1 MSLQII
7 QDNDGKPAGI
17 FIPINEWEILKNQ
30 YKDLEMLEYEE
41 LNKEQIL
48 EEFKQALIELKLIEQ
63 GKLKSRPAKHLLEEL

>member
-17 FIPINEWEILKNQ
+17 FIPIDEWEILKNQ

-41 LNKEQIL
+41 PSKEQIL
-48 EEFKQALIELKLIEQ
+48 EEFKQALMELKQIEE
-63 GKLKSRPAKHLLEEL
+63 GKLKSRSAKHLLDEL